1 MMSKIR
7 LLFTVIP
14 CLLLIGI
21 MGCASSGRKHVQK
34 LAIPPGLDSATV
46 VRSNEI
52 ADKNFV
58 SMPREKKA
66 NELAQ
71 LGKKEL
77 EKVDDF
83 WKYLEQDLKQ
93 NKSLTNE
100 QKEQFDREVNL
111 GAEYLQRYKEMSGN
125 GANDAKVKQALVFCQ
140 QAKTHLEN
148 AVTINQFDKNARA
161 LLAITYYN
169 LQHMFGLDK
178 NYARAIEIL
187 ERLTR
192 IEKGEHE
199 LFRLLGENYLA
210 QKDFEKALQNLQK
223 AQTILLK
230 TSFDAPPDT
239 SLLFYYMYAQGD
251 VYARM
256 HDAVSSM
263 KVFQVADKFARTE
276 QEKGDVKNYLKW
288 INWDGGNVR
297 ASEAWDKIL
306 NLEAAKDFE
315 KTAKACEQLIPILK
329 TSRAKFSVFHKLAV
343 IEFEILGRK
352 AQAVERMRQM
362 YETLADGDFKTRK
375 EELQP
380 FLNSYGAMLFRLGV
394 EARDK
399 QEKKLAL
406 AYFNKASSFDWD
418 QVPKAYMEL
427 VTLLWNDPE
436 QAIKYGKLALAKN
449 DMLSPQEAT
458 ELLSLMVRA
467 HKSAGLYDEA
477 RIFFEKWKQKQE
489 LTDAKK
495 N

>member
-1 MMSKIR
+1 MITRIR
-7 LLFTVIP
+7 LLIIIVTW
-14 CLLLIGI
+14 LGLIGI

-34 LAIPPGLDSATV
+34 ITIPPGLDSATV

-93 NKSLTNE
+93 NKSLTAE

-125 GANDAKVKQALVFCQ
+125 GANDAKVKQALDFCH

-148 AVTINQFDKNARA
+148 AVAINPFDKNARA
-161 LLAITYYN
+161 LLAIIYYN
-169 LQHMFGLDK
+169 LQHIFGLDK
-178 NYARAIEIL
+178 NYERAIEIL

-210 QKDFEKALQNLQK
+210 VKDFEKALQNLQK

-263 KVFQVADKFARTE
+263 KAFQVADKFARTE

>member
-1 MMSKIR
+1 
-7 LLFTVIP
+7 
-14 CLLLIGI
+14 LLLGFI
-21 MGCASSGRKHVQK
+21 GCASSGRKHVQK
-34 LAIPPGLDSATV
+34 LAIPPGLDSTTV
-46 VRSNEI
+46 VRSNDI
-52 ADKNFV
+52 ANKNFV
-58 SMPREKKA
+58 STPREKKA
-66 NELAQ
+66 DELAQ

-77 EKVDDF
+77 EKVDEF
-83 WKYLEQDLKQ
+83 WAYLEQDIKQ
-93 NKSLTNE
+93 NKSLTSE
-100 QKEQFDREVNL
+100 QKEQFDREYNL
-111 GAEYLQRYKEMSGN
+111 GAEYLGRYKAMSGN
-125 GANDAKVKQALVFCQ
+125 GTNDAKTKQAQDFCQ
-140 QAKTHLEN
+140 QAKIHLEN
-148 AVTINQFDKNARA
+148 AAKINPFDKNARA

-178 NYARAIEIL
+178 NYERAIEIL

-199 LFRLLGENYLA
+199 LFRLLAENYLA
-210 QKDFEKALQNLQK
+210 LKNFEKALQNLQK
-223 AQTILLK
+223 GQTILLK
-230 TSFDAPPDT
+230 TSFEAPPDT

-256 HDAVSSM
+256 HEAVSSL
-263 KVFQVADKFARTE
+263 KAFQVADKFARTE
-276 QEKGDVKNYLKW
+276 QEKADVKNYLKW
-288 INWDGGNVR
+288 INWDGGNIR

-315 KTAKACEQLIPILK
+315 KTAKACEQLIPNLK

-380 FLNSYGAMLFRLGV
+380 FLNSYGAMLYRLGV

-406 AYFNKASSFDWD
+406 AYFNKASSFEWD

-449 DMLSPQEAT
+449 DLLSSQEST

-489 LTDAKK
+489 PTDAK
-495 N
+495 NN

>member
-1 MMSKIR
+1 MKTGIR
-7 LLFTVIP
+7 LVTTILSY
-14 CLLLIGI
+14 LLLLGFI
-21 MGCASSGRKHVQK
+21 GCASSGRKHIQK
-34 LAIPPGLDSATV
+34 LAIPPGLDSTTV
-46 VRSNEI
+46 VRSNDI
-52 ADKNFV
+52 SNKNFV
-58 SMPREKKA
+58 STPREKKA
-66 NELAQ
+66 DELAQ

-77 EKVDDF
+77 EKVDEF
-83 WKYLEQDLKQ
+83 WAYLEQDIKQ
-93 NKSLTNE
+93 NKSLTSE
-100 QKEQFDREVNL
+100 QKEQFDREYNL
-111 GAEYLQRYKEMSGN
+111 GAEYLGRYKAMSGN
-125 GANDAKVKQALVFCQ
+125 GTNDAKTKQAQDFCQ
-140 QAKTHLEN
+140 QAKIHLEN
-148 AVTINQFDKNARA
+148 AAKINPFDKNAHA

-178 NYARAIEIL
+178 NYDRAIEIL

-199 LFRLLGENYLA
+199 LFRLLAENYLA
-210 QKDFEKALQNLQK
+210 LKDFEKALQNLQK
-223 AQTILLK
+223 GQTILLK
-230 TSFDAPPDT
+230 TSFEAPPDT

-256 HDAVSSM
+256 HEAVSSL
-263 KVFQVADKFARTE
+263 KAFQVADKFARTE
-276 QEKGDVKNYLKW
+276 QEKADVKNYLKW
-288 INWDGGNVR
+288 INWDGGNIR

-315 KTAKACEQLIPILK
+315 KTAKACEHLIPILK

-352 AQAVERMRQM
+352 AQAVERMRQI

-380 FLNSYGAMLFRLGV
+380 FLNSYGAMLYRLGV

-406 AYFNKASSFDWD
+406 AYFNKASSFEWD

-449 DMLSPQEAT
+449 DMLSSQEST

-489 LTDAKK
+489 PTDAKK